1 MNSYLKDKNVYK
13 KQFKQLEMSFEN
25 TQLTSAIGY
34 DVNNMVFGKPKD
46 GSIPNSA
53 VAFKR
58 IMIGTRNP
66 DGSTGELVIPTTRVY
81 SYGLSPTTNLQSG
94 KQDGYTMSLCLH
106 NRDSPS
112 KEEKEWVDTFEKIVE
127 HVKTYLIDNRDEI
140 GKYELEASDLKK
152 LSPVFYKRDKGKIV
166 GPPTLYVK
174 VNQNKKT
181 EEITTPF
188 CNERGEDI
196 DPLSTLNKRCWAT
209 AAIKVESIFIGAKIS
224 LQIKLYEAS
233 VKIIDNEQKRLLR
246 PSFNSSSSYDD
257 EKSSTH
263 QAVASANPFVMPTS
277 SSKDEEEEDS
287 GSVKG
292 SDDEDEDETTTTKQE
307 PVVAATPAVASKPA
321 TTGRRVVRKA

>member
-1 MNSYLKDKNVYK
+1 
-13 KQFKQLEMSFEN
+13 MSFEN
-25 TQLTSAIGY
+25 TQLTSAFGY
-34 DVNNMVFGKPKD
+34 DVNSMVFGKPKD

-81 SYGLSPTTNLQSG
+81 SYGLAPTTNLQSG

-127 HVKTYLIDNRDEI
+127 HVKTYLIDHRDEI
-140 GKYELEASDLKK
+140 GKYELESSDLKK

-181 EEITTPF
+181 EEVTTPF

-196 DPLSTLNKRCWAT
+196 DPLSTLNKRCWVT

-233 VKIIDNEQKRLLR
+233 VKVIDNEQKRLLR
-246 PSFNSSSSYDD
+246 PSFTSLSIDEEKSVPSNSSNT
-257 EKSSTH
+257 ST
-263 QAVASANPFVMPTS
+263 NPFSIP
-277 SSKDEEEEDS
+277 SSKDEDDEEEES

-292 SDDEDEDETTTTKQE
+292 SDEEEEEEPTVVKQAT
-307 PVVAATPAVASKPA
+307 PPAAATPAVAAKSA
-321 TTGRRVVRKA
+321 TNGRRVARKS

>member
-1 MNSYLKDKNVYK
+1 MA
-13 KQFKQLEMSFEN
+13 FEN
-25 TQLTSAIGY
+25 TQLTSAFGY
-34 DVNNMVFGKPKD
+34 DVNSMIFGKPKD

-58 IMIGTRNP
+58 IMIGTRNS

-81 SYGLSPTTNLQSG
+81 SYGLAPTTNLQTG

-106 NRDSPS
+106 NRDSPT
-112 KEEKEWVDTFEKIVE
+112 KEEKEWVETFEKIVE
-127 HVKTYLIDNRDEI
+127 HVKAYLLEHRDEI
-140 GKYELEASDLKK
+140 GKYELESSDLKK

-181 EEITTPF
+181 DEITTPF
-188 CNERGEDI
+188 CNEKGEDI

-233 VKIIDNEQKRLLR
+233 VKVIDSEQKRLLR
-246 PSFNSSSSYDD
+246 PSFVSHVEEKESLNNDAVVVNVPSNNPYVLPAQTSNTNGDNNDNDD
-257 EKSSTH
+257 
-263 QAVASANPFVMPTS
+263 
-277 SSKDEEEEDS
+277 

-292 SDDEDEDETTTTKQE
+292 SDDDDDDV
-307 PVVAATPAVASKPA
+307 PSKPA
-321 TTGRRVVRKA
+321 TPPPQQPSVKSTGRRVVRKP

>member
-1 MNSYLKDKNVYK
+1 
-13 KQFKQLEMSFEN
+13 MSFEN
-25 TQLTSAIGY
+25 TQLTSAFGY
-34 DVNNMVFGKPKD
+34 NVNNMVFGKPKD

-66 DGSTGELVIPTTRVY
+66 DGTTGELVIPTTRVY
-81 SYGLSPTTNLQSG
+81 SYGLAPTTNLQTG

-112 KEEKEWVDTFEKIVE
+112 KEEKEWVETFESVVD
-127 HVKTYLIDNRDEI
+127 HVKAYLLEHRDEI

-181 EEITTPF
+181 DEITTPF

-233 VKIIDNEQKRLLR
+233 VKVIDMEQKRLLR
-246 PSFNSSSSYDD
+246 PSAFASSSHDD
-257 EKSSTH
+257 EKQT
-263 QAVASANPFVMPTS
+263 AVAVTTNPFVLPA
-277 SSKDEEEEDS
+277 KEDDKEEEDD

-292 SDDEDEDETTTTKQE
+292 SDDESDEQ
-307 PVVAATPAVASKPA
+307 PAAKPA
-321 TTGRRVVRKA
+321 TPPQQPVKSTGRRVVRKP

>member
-1 MNSYLKDKNVYK
+1 
-13 KQFKQLEMSFEN
+13 MSFEN

-34 DVNNMVFGKPKD
+34 DVNNIVFGKPKD

-106 NRDSPS
+106 NRDTPS
-112 KEEKEWVDTFEKIVE
+112 KEEKEWVETFEKIVE
-127 HVKTYLIDNRDEI
+127 HVKTYLIDHRDEI

-152 LSPVFYKRDKGKIV
+152 LSPVFYKRDKGRIV

-246 PSFNSSSSYDD
+246 PSFASNDD
-257 EKSSTH
+257 EKSSH
-263 QAVASANPFVMPTS
+263 SQVASANPFVLPS
-277 SSKDEEEEDS
+277 SSSDEKVLEDDDD

-292 SDDEDEDETTTTKQE
+292 SDDEDDE
-307 PVVAATPAVASKPA
+307 PVVKQEAVVVPSAPASK
-321 TTGRRVVRKA
+321 GRRVVRKS

>member
-1 MNSYLKDKNVYK
+1 
-13 KQFKQLEMSFEN
+13 MSFEN
-25 TQLTSAIGY
+25 TQLTSAFGY
-34 DVNNMVFGKPKD
+34 DINNMVFGKPKD

-66 DGSTGELVIPTTRVY
+66 DGSSGELVIPTTRVY
-81 SYGLSPTTNLQSG
+81 SYGLAPTTNLQSG

-112 KEEKEWVDTFEKIVE
+112 KDEKEWVDTFEKIVE
-127 HVKTYLIDNRDEI
+127 HVKTYLIDHRDEI
-140 GKYELEASDLKK
+140 GKYELESSDLKK

-181 EEITTPF
+181 EEVTTPF

-196 DPLSTLNKRCWAT
+196 DPLSTLNKRCWVT

-233 VKIIDNEQKRLLR
+233 VKVIDNEQKRLLR
-246 PSFNSSSSYDD
+246 PSFTSSSNEE
-257 EKSSTH
+257 EKSVSMN
-263 QAVASANPFVMPTS
+263 VAFANPFSMP
-277 SSKDEEEEDS
+277 SSKEEEEDDQEES

-292 SDDEDEDETTTTKQE
+292 SDDEEEEDPVVIKQDTT
-307 PVVAATPAVASKPA
+307 PPVAATPAVAAKSA
-321 TTGRRVVRKA
+321 TSGRRIARKS

>member
-1 MNSYLKDKNVYK
+1 
-13 KQFKQLEMSFEN
+13 MSFEN
-25 TQLTSAIGY
+25 TQLTSAFGY
-34 DVNNMVFGKPKD
+34 DVNNIVFGKPKD

-81 SYGLSPTTNLQSG
+81 SYGLAPTTNLQSG

-106 NRDSPS
+106 NRDSPT
-112 KEEKEWVDTFEKIVE
+112 KEEKEWVDTFEKIVD
-127 HVKTYLIDNRDEI
+127 HVKTYLIDHRDEI
-140 GKYELEASDLKK
+140 GKYELESSDLKK

-233 VKIIDNEQKRLLR
+233 VKVIDNEQKRLLR
-246 PSFNSSSSYDD
+246 PSTFHEEEKSPHIASVNPYVMPSASTASSSA
-257 EKSSTH
+257 H
-263 QAVASANPFVMPTS
+263 
-277 SSKDEEEEDS
+277 DEEEEDVNEDT
-287 GSVKG
+287 GSVK
-292 SDDEDEDETTTTKQE
+292 DDEEEEDVKKEIPQ
-307 PVVAATPAVASKPA
+307 PVQAPAAKPA
-321 TTGRRVVRKA
+321 SNGRRVARKS

>member
-1 MNSYLKDKNVYK
+1 
-13 KQFKQLEMSFEN
+13 MSFEN
-25 TQLTSAIGY
+25 TQLTSAFGY
-34 DVNNMVFGKPKD
+34 DVNNVVFGKPKD

-81 SYGLSPTTNLQSG
+81 SYGLAPTTNLQSG

-106 NRDSPS
+106 NRDSPT
-112 KEEKEWVDTFEKIVE
+112 KEEKEWVDTFEKIVDY
-127 HVKTYLIDNRDEI
+127 VKAYLIDHRDEI

-188 CNERGEDI
+188 CNERGDDI

-246 PSFNSSSSYDD
+246 PSFSASSSSMD
-257 EKSSTH
+257 EEKMMSS
-263 QAVASANPFVMPTS
+263 QPAASNPFVMPS
-277 SSKDEEEEDS
+277 SSSSSSNNSNEEEDDDDENDS

-292 SDDEDEDETTTTKQE
+292 SDDEEDVKQE
-307 PVVAATPAVASKPA
+307 TPPPAAPAPVAKSATN
-321 TTGRRVVRKA
+321 GRRVVRKA